1 MHMGTTVEITVVAR
15 DKAAGEAAIAEGF
28 AEVERLEQVFSSYRA
43 DSELSS
49 INARSGRGPVAA
61 SGDMV
66 DLVGRAVAIARET
79 GGAFNPLMG
88 PAIKLWGI
96 PEHPRVPSD
105 AELERLRP
113 LVEVGGVTVAP
124 RDGTLTLARPGMAL
138 GLGGIAKGYTAD
150 RVAALLK
157 ARGIGAGIVAVA
169 GDLRVF
175 GTRPDGRPWRVG
187 VRHPRRADR
196 PMAALLLTDAA
207 VSTSGDYERF
217 FEVDGKRYHHI
228 LDPRTL
234 KPAAETV
241 AVTVLARDGTTADGL
256 ATALF
261 VMGPEAGLK
270 LVERLQGVE
279 ALFAAPDGKVTASSG
294 WPGPAPPDLDRA

>member
-1 MHMGTTVEITVVAR
+1 MGTTVEITVVAP
-15 DKAAGEAAIAEGF
+15 DTATGEAAVAAGF

-43 DSELSS
+43 DSELSTL
-49 INARSGRGPVAA
+49 NGRAGEGPVAA

-66 DLVGRAVAIARET
+66 DLVGRAIAIARET

-105 AELERLRP
+105 AELAALRP
-113 LVEVGGVTVAP
+113 LTDVGGVTVTP
-124 RDGTLTLARPGMAL
+124 GEGTVTLARPGMAL

-150 RVAALLK
+150 RVAALLRH
-157 ARGIGAGIVAVA
+157 RGISAGIVAVA
-169 GDLRVF
+169 GDLHVF

-196 PMAALLLTDAA
+196 PMAALLLTDGA
-207 VSTSGDYERF
+207 VSTSGDYERY
-217 FEVDGKRYHHI
+217 FEVDGRRYHHI

-234 KPAAETV
+234 RPAADTV

-261 VMGPEAGLK
+261 VMGPKAGLS
-270 LVERLQGVE
+270 LVERLPGVE
-279 ALFAAPDGKVTASSG
+279 ALFAAPDGRVTASSG
-294 WPGPAPPDLDRA
+294 WPAPVPPDLDRA